1 MKLHSIDLILGTS
14 LAFVVLTA
22 CTIPQA
28 IPSQTANATTQMI
41 KNYVSGDYYKRKQ
54 GYDWVAVETAQQT
67 DNTLKVQIRS
77 RIDQKKPTCTF
88 DGIAYPVSTNL
99 YQIRQGDM
107 TLNLTLNANSIDIK
121 PAQDSDRH
129 KAMMYCSGGGSFIGT
144 YQSVAELDRT
154 GLDTTKYAQTLSLQN
169 IHFFIEHKDDAV
181 NVRTSGLAHE
191 YNENFTIKNQRIT
204 HAEIEDMNCDGYPE
218 VLIYLQNT
226 EAPFY
231 GDVLAFSANGNQS
244 LSQMSFTPAK
254 DHPDLRAYYHGGD
267 EFSLVEHDLVQ
278 RFPEYINGKA
288 TGHAKQ
294 VRYQVQNGEASRQLV
309 LVK

>member
-1 MKLHSIDLILGTS
+1 MKLQTISLILGTS
-14 LAFVVLTA
+14 LAFVALTA

-28 IPSQTANATTQMI
+28 IPSQTANATAQMI

-129 KAMMYCSGGGSFIGT
+129 KAMMYCSGGAVSSALIK
-144 YQSVAELDRT
+144 VL
-154 GLDTTKYAQTLSLQN
+154 LSL
-169 IHFFIEHKDDAV
+169 
-181 NVRTSGLAHE
+181 T
-191 YNENFTIKNQRIT
+191 
-204 HAEIEDMNCDGYPE
+204 
-218 VLIYLQNT
+218 
-226 EAPFY
+226 
-231 GDVLAFSANGNQS
+231 
-244 LSQMSFTPAK
+244 
-254 DHPDLRAYYHGGD
+254 
-267 EFSLVEHDLVQ
+267 VQ
-278 RFPEYINGKA
+278 G
-288 TGHAKQ
+288 
-294 VRYQVQNGEASRQLV
+294 
-309 LVK
+309 

>member
-1 MKLHSIDLILGTS
+1 MKLHTLTLLATS
-14 LAFVVLTA
+14 LAVTTLTA
-22 CTIPQA
+22 CTTPQA
-28 IPSQTANATTQMI
+28 IPSQTANATVQT
-41 KNYVSGDYYKRKQ
+41 KTYVSDDYNKRKQ
-54 GYDWVAVETAQQT
+54 GYDWVAVETTRQA
-67 DNTLKVQIRS
+67 DNSLKVQIRS

-181 NVRTSGLAHE
+181 NVRTSGLSHE
-191 YNENFTIKNQRIT
+191 FNENFTIKNQRIT
-204 HAEIEDMNCDGYPE
+204 YAEIEDMNRDGYPE

-226 EAPFY
+226 QDPFY
-231 GDVLAFSANGNQS
+231 GDVLAFSANVNQS
-244 LSQMSFTPAK
+244 LSQMSFTPPK
-254 DHPDLRAYYHGGD
+254 IILIYVLIIMVVM
-267 EFSLVEHDLVQ
+267 SLVWWNMIWFSVSLN
-278 RFPEYINGKA
+278 ISM
-288 TGHAKQ
+288 AKPQ
-294 VRYQVQNGEASRQLV
+294 DTPN
-309 LVK
+309 K